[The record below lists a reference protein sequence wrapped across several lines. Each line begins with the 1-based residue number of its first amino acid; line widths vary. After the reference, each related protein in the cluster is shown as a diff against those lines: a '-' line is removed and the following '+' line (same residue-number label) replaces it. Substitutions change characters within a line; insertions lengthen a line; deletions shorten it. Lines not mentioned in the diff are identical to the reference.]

1 MNVLSNNGAKLVSV
15 PTDSSAVQ
23 PHYVFTRKKTERVG
37 HRQTSAGIRATVG
50 RTDWSYD
57 FNMADTGPLLTSGI
71 IFYLSIGAAI
81 FQILEE
87 PNWKSATEE
96 YILQKENILKNYTCL
111 KKQDLDIIIEV
122 WTCF

>member
-1 MNVLSNNGAKLVSV
+1 
-15 PTDSSAVQ
+15 
-23 PHYVFTRKKTERVG
+23 
-37 HRQTSAGIRATVG
+37 
-50 RTDWSYD
+50 
-57 FNMADTGPLLTSGI
+57 MADTGPLLTSGI

-96 YILQKENILKNYTCL
+96 YILQKENILKSYTCL
-111 KKQDLDIIIEV
+111 QREDLDKIIEV